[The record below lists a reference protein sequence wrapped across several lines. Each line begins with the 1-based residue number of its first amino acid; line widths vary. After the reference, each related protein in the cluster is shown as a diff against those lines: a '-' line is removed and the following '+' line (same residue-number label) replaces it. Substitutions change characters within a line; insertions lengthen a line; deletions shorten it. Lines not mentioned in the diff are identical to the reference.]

1 MAALSGSRRGD
12 IIPDLKQVLEENFI
26 KNEDDTWNLEGE
38 INDTYDLYYYN
49 GDNAHAIF
57 DLKNAKLD
65 KEVVINTCS
74 VFGGIDIYVKEDTK
88 VLIKSTS
95 LFGGVENKKKTET
108 NDKSK
113 TIYINAFCMF
123 GGVDI
128 K

>member
-1 MAALSGSRRGD
+1 MVNNTFNLKKYIG
-12 IIPDLKQVLEENFI
+12 IIIFIFILILFIWLLIYTKDNKLIDSIKQF
-26 KNEDDTWNLEGE
+26 
-38 INDTYDLYYYN
+38 
-49 GDNAHAIF
+49 
-57 DLKNAKLD
+57 
-65 KEVVINTCS
+65 
-74 VFGGIDIYVKEDTK
+74 VKEDTK

>member
-1 MAALSGSRRGD
+1 MY
-12 IIPDLKQVLEENFI
+12 K
-26 KNEDDTWNLEGE
+26 E
-38 INDTYDLYYYN
+38 IN
-49 GDNAHAIF
+49 AIF
-57 DLKNAKLD
+57 SSKDLNYDNEKVNSLDLNAVFGGVKCDLRNAKLD

>member
-1 MAALSGSRRGD
+1 MMKYFFETYGCEMNIAESAAVEQLFLSRGW
-12 IIPDLKQVLEENFI
+12 QRSENP
-26 KNEDDTWNLEGE
+26 ETA
-38 INDTYDLYYYN
+38 
-49 GDNAHAIF
+49 NA
-57 DLKNAKLD
+57 
-65 KEVVINTCS
+65 VVINTCS